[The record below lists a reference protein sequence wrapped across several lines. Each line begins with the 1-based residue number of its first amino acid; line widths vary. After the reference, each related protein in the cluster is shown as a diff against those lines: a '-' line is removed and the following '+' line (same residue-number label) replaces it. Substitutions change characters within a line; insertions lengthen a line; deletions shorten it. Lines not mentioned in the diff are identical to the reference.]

1 MCAGGCYVFRTSKPH
16 SGTLCIVYYHH
27 IRCGQGRHP
36 LMHAIKAVLGPA
48 REAEE
53 VTQQEQE
60 MVVERDKE
68 ADQADNTDDDED
80 NTVLD
85 GGDGDES
92 NDVLVDEADDEVA
105 DAGHKV
111 VCYFT
116 NWAWYRPQGGKY
128 QPRDI
133 QADLCTHIVYGFAV
147 LDPDTLTIKPHDT
160 WADFDNGQ
168 LKVSIAE
175 NINNILFLDFYK
187 QVTALK
193 SKKRKVLLAIGGW
206 NDSEGDK
213 YSRLVNSG
221 SSRAAFVQQVASF
234 LLANNFDGL
243 DLDWEYPKCWQV
255 DCSLGPDQDKRGFAE
270 LIKELHF
277 AFKPKGCS
285 IHIHLDV

>member
-1 MCAGGCYVFRTSKPH
+1 
-16 SGTLCIVYYHH
+16 
-27 IRCGQGRHP
+27 
-36 LMHAIKAVLGPA
+36 MHAIKAVLGPA

-53 VTQQEQE
+53 VSQEQE

-85 GGDGDES
+85 GADGDES
-92 NDVLVDEADDEVA
+92 ESDAEVA
-105 DAGHKV
+105 DDGHKV

-133 QADLCTHIVYGFAV
+133 QAELCTHIVYGFAV

-175 NINNILFLDFYK
+175 NINNMMFLDFYK

-221 SSRAAFVQQVASF
+221 SSRAAFVQQVVSF